1 MNVLSLFD
9 GISTGYL
16 ALRELGFQIDHYYAS
31 EVDKI
36 AIKTSRF
43 NYGNHI
49 EQIGDCCLISPKQLK
64 QMGVD
69 LLIAGSPCQGF
80 SRQGS
85 GLNFEDSR
93 SKLFFVFLR
102 ILKKIRQYNPNV
114 LFMLENACMKTEWKD
129 TISQLLG
136 CEPYLINS
144 NNYSAQNRPRLYWTN
159 IEFNI
164 KSPLDVSLKY
174 ILQNSRLLDIEY
186 IEHNGLYF
194 DSRFNPSQ
202 MDICWMDT
210 KGNVCIKQA
219 TKLGHVIVKDYD
231 GITLEFPSSKTK
243 HDRVVRAKS
252 HCIDT
257 RARIGVYYNN
267 SFRYFTLTELERLQT
282 LPDDYTK
289 YRLEDDESIEINTS
303 AQRKR
308 MIGNGWTK
316 SVIEMILSGA
326 MEVCEA

>member
-16 ALRELGFQIDHYYAS
+16 ALKELGFQIDHYYAS
-31 EVDKI
+31 EIDQT

-43 NYGNHI
+43 NYRNHI

-64 QMGVD
+64 QMKVD

-93 SKLFFVFLR
+93 SRLFFVFLR
-102 ILKKIRQYNPNV
+102 ILKKIKQYNPNV
-114 LFMLENACMKTEWKD
+114 LFMLENVCMKTEWKD

-136 CEPYLINS
+136 CRPYSINS

-159 IEFNI
+159 IKF
-164 KSPLDVSLKY
+164 SVGPPLDISLKS
-174 ILQNSRLLDIEY
+174 ILQSSEALNIEY
-186 IEHNGLYF
+186 IKHNGLYF
-194 DSRFNPSQ
+194 DSRFKPSQ
-202 MDICWMDT
+202 MDICWVDT

-219 TKLGHVIVKDYD
+219 TKLGYIIVNDYD
-231 GITLEFPSSKTK
+231 GITLEFPSSRTK
-243 HDRVVRAKS
+243 RGRAVRAKS

-257 RARIGVYYNN
+257 GAGIGVYHNK
-267 SFRYFTLTELERLQT
+267 SFRYFTLVELERLQT
-282 LPDDYTK
+282 LPDNYTK
-289 YRLEDDESIEINTS
+289 YRLENDESVEINTP

-316 SVIEMILSGA
+316 SVIKMILSGA
-326 MEVCEA
+326 MEVCGT